1 MSPSHQRIKKPW
13 AVATRQPVA
22 KSHTPRPTSSPESA
36 TETPPLPIFFYS
48 TEQKEFLLTA
58 TPVKEEIERERGR
71 GGNTASSVAW
81 TRLALLLPR
90 PRGPT
95 RENRPSSAGRLLS
108 SLLCLL
114 SLSSPTAAAVAA
126 STLRFLP
133 LPLPHSLT
141 HPSSI
146 TLAVRAAG
154 ARGLEISR
162 FAPEIRVVDPPAA
175 ASSSG
180 GWARRRRSIRLLPR
194 RIGGR
199 CQRAG
204 WSGSVVA
211 SMIRSDRRR
220 RRRR

>member
-13 AVATRQPVA
+13 AVATQQPLG
-22 KSHTPRPTSSPESA
+22 SPESA
-36 TETPPLPIFFYS
+36 TETPPLQIFFYS

-71 GGNTASSVAW
+71 GGNTESSVAW
-81 TRLALLLPR
+81 VDSVRAATTATAGPHPGKSPQLSWPSTLLP
-90 PRGPT
+90 
-95 RENRPSSAGRLLS
+95 

-146 TLAVRAAG
+146 SPSPC

-162 FAPEIRVVDPPAA
+162 FAPEIRGVDPPAA
-175 ASSSG
+175 SSSSG
-180 GWARRRRSIRLLPR
+180 GWARRRRPIRFLPR

-204 WSGSVVA
+204 LSGSVVA
-211 SMIRSDRRR
+211 SMIHSDRRR
-220 RRRR
+220 RRRRRR